1 MSQIPDVVCQHK
13 TILFTLVNLFIQHAK
28 ITKGSLYAK
37 KSMLC
42 TSLFGPRGFQKSV
55 FSDGLIRQLRV
66 VSAYQAHSMYQRRV
80 DKVMCTK
87 YQIVELV
94 KESLS
99 IYCDE

>member
-13 TILFTLVNLFIQHAK
+13 TILFTLMNLFIQHAK
-28 ITKGSLYAK
+28 ITKGSLHAK
-37 KSMLC
+37 KNMKL
-42 TSLFGPRGFQKSV
+42 

-87 YQIVELV
+87 YNVSNCGVGPRKLTN
-94 KESLS
+94 LL
-99 IYCDE
+99 